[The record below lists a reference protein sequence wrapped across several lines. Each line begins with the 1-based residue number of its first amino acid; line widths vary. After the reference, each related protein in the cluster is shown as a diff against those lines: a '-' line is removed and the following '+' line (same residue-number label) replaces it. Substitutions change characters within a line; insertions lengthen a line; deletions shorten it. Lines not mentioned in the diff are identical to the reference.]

1 MAFEKEDTDCM
12 PCTSIFDEMIDRT
25 GTLAIKSDYA
35 ERLHVPSDAIP
46 MWVADMDFRAPA
58 CVNDAIAERARHGI
72 YGYSDVSAQYRES
85 VRNWYATRHAWNFD
99 VCNIVTV
106 PGVVFGIYTSIR
118 ALTRPGDAVLI
129 SRPVYYPFSRVIQ
142 DLDRVLVNSP
152 LVLQNGRYAIDF
164 DDLEAKIATKHVK
177 VYILCSPHNP
187 VGRVWSREELERI
200 ADICIRHHVYLL
212 SDEIHAD
219 FVFDGNRHIPV
230 ASLSPEIADL
240 TITCTAPSKTFNLA
254 GLQVSNLIIFNPTI
268 AEKVRD
274 AIKRTG
280 YSQPN
285 VIGLIACQAAYEKGA
300 PWLDALLSYIQANI
314 DYTAE
319 RVALD
324 LPGVRLI
331 RPEGTYLLWLDMS
344 GLGLSPDEVKQ
355 KLETDCK
362 VWFDHGSMF
371 GPEGENFQRMNIA
384 CPRSLLERAMNQM
397 KEGLY
402 R

>member
-129 SRPVYYPFSRVIQ
+129 SRPVYYPFSRAIQ

-219 FVFDGNRHIPV
+219 FVFDGHRHLPI

-254 GLQVSNLIIFNPTI
+254 GLQVSNLIISNPTI